1 MLIIP
6 ILFFVMLIM
15 FQLCFNYIL
24 VNPNKKSI
32 HDTKKKT
39 SEIMNNQHTW
49 RNKNRRHRKRI

>member
-39 SEIMNNQHTW
+39 SEIMNNQHT
-49 RNKNRRHRKRI
+49 